1 MYIIYD
7 LKGDDFLLNSKS
19 VVKTKNVLTE
29 IKGSA
34 IFLGPTML
42 LFTLLFLIPLV
53 SEIFYSFTNW
63 NGIDPTFKFIGLKN
77 YLRTVKDA
85 TYWTSFW
92 FTIKFSIFVVV
103 ISNLIGFFWA
113 YVLSGDIPYKNFWR
127 ALIYAPRIIGGVVLG
142 FLWRFIF
149 QNVFVQFGN
158 WTGIKWFAQQ
168 WFTTPE
174 SSFWALVI
182 VMTWSL
188 SGYLMII
195 YNSGLAAISKDYYEA
210 ATVDGASKL
219 TILKSITLPLLK
231 GTTTR
236 CLFIAIN
243 WAMLLYDT
251 NISLTNGNPYRTSE
265 GVMMNIYAT
274 AFRSNQIAFGA
285 AKSIL
290 FIIVLLAVSFGQMK
304 LTSRNEVTL

>member
-1 MYIIYD
+1 M
-7 LKGDDFLLNSKS
+7 NSKS
-19 VVKTKNVLTE
+19 AVKTKNILTE

>member
-1 MYIIYD
+1 M
-7 LKGDDFLLNSKS
+7 NSKS

-42 LFTLLFLIPLV
+42 LFTLLFLISLV

>member
-1 MYIIYD
+1 M
-7 LKGDDFLLNSKS
+7 NSKS

-251 NISLTNGNPYRTSE
+251 NISLTNVNPYRTSE

>member
-1 MYIIYD
+1 M
-7 LKGDDFLLNSKS
+7 NSKS

-158 WTGIKWFAQQ
+158 WTGIKWFVQQ

>member
-1 MYIIYD
+1 M
-7 LKGDDFLLNSKS
+7 NSKS
-19 VVKTKNVLTE
+19 IVKTKNVLTE

-127 ALIYAPRIIGGVVLG
+127 ALIYAPRILG

-290 FIIVLLAVSFGQMK
+290 FIIVLLVVSFGQMK

>member
-1 MYIIYD
+1 M
-7 LKGDDFLLNSKS
+7 NSKS
-19 VVKTKNVLTE
+19 AVKTKNVLTE

-113 YVLSGDIPYKNFWR
+113 YVLSGGIPYKNFWR

>member
-1 MYIIYD
+1 M
-7 LKGDDFLLNSKS
+7 NSKS

-29 IKGSA
+29 IEGSA

>member
-1 MYIIYD
+1 
-7 LKGDDFLLNSKS
+7 LNSKS
-19 VVKTKNVLTE
+19 AVKTKNVLTE

>member
-1 MYIIYD
+1 M
-7 LKGDDFLLNSKS
+7 NSKS

-42 LFTLLFLIPLV
+42 LFTLLVLIPLV

-290 FIIVLLAVSFGQMK
+290 FIIVLLAVSFGQRK
-304 LTSRNEVTL
+304 LTSRNEGTL

>member
-1 MYIIYD
+1 M
-7 LKGDDFLLNSKS
+7 NSKS

-265 GVMMNIYAT
+265 GVIMNIYAT

-290 FIIVLLAVSFGQMK
+290 FIIVLLVVSFGQMK

>member
-7 LKGDDFLLNSKS
+7 LKGDNFLLNSKS

>member
-1 MYIIYD
+1 M
-7 LKGDDFLLNSKS
+7 NSKS

-231 GTTTR
+231 GTTR

>member
-1 MYIIYD
+1 MYMIYD

>member
-1 MYIIYD
+1 M
-7 LKGDDFLLNSKS
+7 NSKS

-290 FIIVLLAVSFGQMK
+290 FIIVLLVVSFGQMK

>member
-1 MYIIYD
+1 MEKEEYLAMNGKIA
-7 LKGDDFLLNSKS
+7 KS
-19 VVKTKNVLTE
+19 GR
-29 IKGSA
+29 IKAGTIGNYA
-34 IFLGPTML
+34 LFIGPTMV
-42 LFTLLFLIPLV
+42 LFTLLFLIPMV

-63 NGIDPTFKFIGLKN
+63 NGIDPTFDIIGIKN
-77 YLRTVKDA
+77 YIRAIEDE

-92 FTIKFSIFVVV
+92 FTIKFSIFVVLF
-103 ISNLIGFFWA
+103 SNVIGFAWA

-149 QNVFVQFGN
+149 QNVFVQFGE
-158 WTGIKWFAQQ
+158 WTGISWFSQQ

-210 ATVDGASKL
+210 AIVDGATKWD
-219 TILKSITLPLLK
+219 TLKSITLPLLK
-231 GTTTR
+231 GTTAR

-274 AFRSNQIAFGA
+274 AFRSNQISYGA

-290 FIIVLLAVSFGQMK
+290 FIIVLLIISFGQMK
-304 LTSRNEVTL
+304 LTARNEVKM